1 MSFPSPRSW
10 LSSLLGI
17 SLLGCGGMSEGH
29 HPPAD
34 SGTGVAGECAVPQ
47 VWFLDLDGDQF
58 GDESIN
64 VSACQAPAGYV
75 AQGGDCNDY
84 DPLRHPGASGDPG
97 FIYDKCGKGQP
108 VEAMNATA
116 DWIPLLSSE
125 TGGSGS
131 MAEET
136 GGCLGGNSL
145 AFKYDLPEPSAC
157 GTAACAWVVMRKTL
171 ATAVD
176 LSGHDYLLFPFRGD
190 PNDPSLQV
198 DLRLEDRDGC
208 RVTWPLESAS
218 NLPAKRAAV
227 VPLKWFSTPGPG
239 RDCKLD
245 LSQVKAIEVGV
256 SGQVPATGAWAKDTG
271 VLHLDA
277 LTGVKASD
285 LRMSPTFFA
294 CPSTK
299 DYGVRG
305 RIVADLLN
313 RHRDSLGKHGHPF
326 VPSWFEETPS
336 RYHIYDQALLLMV
349 FSLEAG
355 VWGSSEARAA
365 ATTMAT
371 ALLDLQSQ
379 SKDGVG
385 GWYDTYLD
393 QTEGSG
399 LVAPTEPSSSVGSA
413 AWVVM
418 ALDLYRDLLLPSP
431 RKTVDDAIALA
442 ANGLESRMDAYK
454 AAGRDVGAISAGTQ
468 GNISTF
474 FALVAAERFARAA
487 EMKKVLLDT
496 LWKADEQRFWAGAQ
510 DPGLAIDVIG
520 NWGVEFLR
528 AVGEHDKAL
537 AGLGLAAGLFPTRSF
552 DDKHQGL
559 GDVAGPWQPTIA
571 FAGQYL
577 AAGGWGSL
585 ALLPELLAYENN
597 GTFPGAP
604 DDFAGGA
611 GGNSKGRGIA
621 PAAWAY
627 LALSPDIMARLSL
640 PIFTDDLEGDTPWLV
655 SDEAVG
661 PRPEC
666 YGTAL
671 GSAARSTE
679 VAAGGSTSLCV
690 SANPGKVSILSDH
703 VVAQRRIVDAG
714 QPGTLRLEA
723 DVVIPPEPDLNGQVG
738 PELRVQ
744 NTRRASSDSFT
755 VSTFA
760 VQYLANPAEA
770 NYGNWALW
778 SDSEPGIAGWK
789 VPAGLTYKL
798 TPGVWYHIR
807 LIGNFD
813 SHRYSDLI
821 ISTQD
826 PSAAVP
832 LKAFDLSAHPILAE
846 PSKATEEALSVGVAA
861 ENQSNSCGA
870 TAATEYR
877 VCYDNVMVRR

>member
-1 MSFPSPRSW
+1 
-10 LSSLLGI
+10 
-17 SLLGCGGMSEGH
+17 MSEGH
-29 HPPAD
+29 RPPAD

-58 GDESIN
+58 GDESVN
-64 VSACQAPAGYV
+64 VTACQAPAGYV

-97 FIYDKCGKGQP
+97 FVFDRCGKGQP
-108 VEAMNATA
+108 VEAMNSKA
-116 DWIPLLSSE
+116 DWTPVLSSDN
-125 TGGSGS
+125 GGAGS

-157 GTAACAWVVMRKTL
+157 GAASCAWVAMRKVL
-171 ATAVD
+171 ATPVD
-176 LSGHDYLLFPFRGD
+176 VSVNDYLLLPFRGD
-190 PNDPSLQV
+190 PNDPSFQV

-208 RVTWPLESAS
+208 RVTWPLKGAS

-256 SGQVPATGAWAKDTG
+256 SAEAPATGVWAKDTG

-277 LTGVKASD
+277 LTAVKASD

-305 RIVADLLN
+305 RIVADLLK
-313 RHRDSLGKHGHPF
+313 RHQDSLGKRGHPF
-326 VPSWFEETPS
+326 VASGFEETAA
-336 RYHIYDQALLLMV
+336 RYDIYDQALLLMV
-349 FSLEAG
+349 FTLEAG
-355 VWGSSEARAA
+355 VWGSSDARAA
-365 ATTMAT
+365 ATAMAT
-371 ALLDLQSQ
+371 ALLDLQNQ
-379 SKDGVG
+379 SKEGVG

-393 QTEGSG
+393 QTDGSG
-399 LVAPTEPSSSVGSA
+399 LVAPTEPTSTAGHV
-413 AWVVM
+413 AWMVM

-454 AAGRDVGAISAGTQ
+454 AAGRDIGAISDGTQ
-468 GNISTF
+468 GNVSTF

-496 LWKADEQRFWAGAQ
+496 VWKADEQRFWMGPQ

-520 NWGVEFLR
+520 NLGVEFLR

-537 AGLGLAAGLFPTRSF
+537 AGLGLAAGLFPARSF
-552 DDKHQGL
+552 DDKHEGL
-559 GDVAGPWQPTIA
+559 GSIAGPWQPTLE
-571 FAGQYL
+571 FTGQYL
-577 AAGGWGSL
+577 AAGGWGGL
-585 ALLPELLAYENN
+585 DLLPELLAYENN

-604 DDFAGGA
+604 DDFAGGLA
-611 GGNSKGRGIA
+611 GNSKGRGIA
-621 PAAWAY
+621 PAAWVY

-640 PIFTDDLEGDTPWLV
+640 PIFSDDLEGDNQWLV

-661 PRPEC
+661 TRPEC
-666 YGTAL
+666 YGQNL
-671 GSAARSTE
+671 GSATRSTE
-679 VAAGGSTSLCV
+679 VAAVGSASLCV
-690 SANPGKVSILSDH
+690 SANPGKLSALSDH
-703 VVAQRRIVDAG
+703 VVAQRRIFSVG
-714 QPGTLRLEA
+714 QKGTLRLEA
-723 DVVIPPEPDLNGQVG
+723 DVYIPPNPELSGQVG
-738 PELRVQ
+738 PELRAQ

-755 VSTFA
+755 VSTLA
-760 VQYLANPAEA
+760 VQYMANPGDA
-770 NYGNWALW
+770 NYGNWGLW
-778 SDSEPGIAGWK
+778 RDSEPGIAGWK
-789 VPAGLTYKL
+789 YPSGLTYKL
-798 TPGVWYHIR
+798 TPGVWYHVK

-813 SHRYSDLI
+813 SNRYSDLI

-832 LKAFDLSAHPILAE
+832 LKGFDLSAHPILAE
-846 PSKATEEALSVGVAA
+846 PSKAPAEALEIGVAA
-861 ENQSNSCGA
+861 ENQGNSCGA
-870 TAATEYR
+870 TAPTEYR
-877 VCYDNVMVRR
+877 VCYDNIMLRR